1 MSALCCISSG
11 YALAH
16 TPVVV
21 PRNISSSHGSNKKQ
35 SSLQLLPGGGGR
47 DGGSSLQSSI
57 AHKGNSSAKG
67 APRPVELELDRIVAA
82 RAAGAVRCSVS
93 VSASSASIASNVSV
107 PASSGHSVVGL
118 GNSFGKDFTRNYST
132 MGARRRVEME
142 RTTLAA
148 ASMSASG
155 VFDGSSLGLGD
166 VFGNEGFGALGGGA
180 NATQAPAMAQ
190 RSAEADVMGL
200 LLKQRIVVLGH
211 QMDDFVADG
220 IISQLLLLDAV
231 DPSKDIRLFVNCP
244 GGSISAAMGIYDSIQ
259 LCRADV
265 STVAFGLAAS
275 TAAIVL
281 AGGSK
286 GKRFAMPNARIM
298 MHQPLGGA
306 SGQAIDVEIQAK
318 EVMYHKNNITRIISE
333 ITGRPFDQVSKD
345 MDRDRYMSP
354 VEAIEYGLIDFV
366 IDEDSIIALAP
377 TVERVKPRSLNIV
390 DDPVKFLNPD
400 IPDDE
405 IY

>member
-1 MSALCCISSG
+1 MSALCCST
-11 YALAH
+11 LAH
-16 TPVVV
+16 AAVIV
-21 PRNISSSHGSNKKQ
+21 PRNSISSCSHGSSTKKF
-35 SSLQLLPGGGGR
+35 SSQLLGGGRR
-47 DGGSSLQSSI
+47 DGGSSLQ
-57 AHKGNSSAKG
+57 
-67 APRPVELELDRIVAA
+67 
-82 RAAGAVRCSVS
+82 
-93 VSASSASIASNVSV
+93 
-107 PASSGHSVVGL
+107 HSVA
-118 GNSFGKDFTRNYST
+118 NTRNYST
-132 MGARRRVEME
+132 MGARRQVEME
-142 RTTLAA
+142 RIVVSA
-148 ASMSASG
+148 ASASTSASG
-155 VFDGSSLGLGD
+155 TNGAFLGLGD
-166 VFGNEGFGALGGGA
+166 VFGNEFSGAMGGA
-180 NATQAPAMAQ
+180 MATQAPAMAQ
-190 RSAEADVMGL
+190 KSAEADVMAL
-200 LLKQRIVVLGH
+200 LLKQRIVFLGH
-211 QMDDFVADG
+211 QMDDFVADA

-231 DPSKDIRLFVNCP
+231 DPTKDIRLFVNCP

-259 LCRADV
+259 LCRANV

-306 SGQAIDVEIQAK
+306 SGQAIDVEIQAR

-333 ITGRPFDQVSKD
+333 ITGRPFEQVSKD

-354 VEAIEYGLIDFV
+354 VEAIEYGLIDSV

-377 TVERVKPRSLNIV
+377 NVERVKPRSVNII
-390 DDPVKFLNPD
+390 DDPVKFLNPE